1 MKKALS
7 VITICLAVLSSYA
20 PAKAQSDNI
29 KFGAY
34 GRALQQNNK
43 LDKKDTL
50 NTDNTSTGQVLI
62 DLGIKVNPDK
72 KTEIQSILRLQSNIG
87 AFYGQSNI
95 AQLRQLFMKGILGN
109 FLSYQVGD
117 IYLKMTPY
125 TMFNSASELSVNE
138 ASVFKDL
145 RNDYVYYENRN
156 KGNSWWQQGAHT
168 NFAIGVKSK
177 FLEKIKFDG
186 FILRNRTSNIISQ
199 PTTFHAGG
207 RVLLVQSTRF
217 NLGANYLNL
226 YDAAATY
233 NSKISIR
240 NPVYTFEG
248 EVIAVNNDRL
258 GLTLNGEFGFS
269 RLNFVNDSLAPQN
282 KVVQTSFFGN
292 TKTHTVTGFNGN
304 FVDVGLTAKI
314 KPANLKVKLSYNY
327 TSARFY
333 SSAAQT
339 KRINYTHTPFLFPI
353 YGNDPFNAVHRN
365 ITAFDIVRDPTVY
378 NVNITPL
385 LMAYNPAYGNVMP
398 YGKATPNRT
407 GFTLDLNYKDSLER
421 INIDASGSYMNEIT
435 GTEQVNVTR
444 NFLVGSVSADLYI
457 NKFINFKKKILLHG
471 GARMENTSRAGD
483 SLSSINLASQIYD
496 GGFELEVLKKL
507 DLLLGIKVVNAKG
520 SENVVIRD
528 KYNEIVGYNT
538 TTFRNMN
545 FQQTM
550 LGYGIKYRFS
560 AATYLTAQYHTF
572 MLTDNSVVA
581 RTFNMNQ
588 FYIMFN
594 MNF

>member
-34 GRALQQNNK
+34 GRALQQNSR

-50 NTDNTSTGQVLI
+50 NVDNTSTGQVLI

-72 KTEIQSILRLQSNIG
+72 KTEIQSILRLKSNIG

-125 TMFNSASELSVNE
+125 TMYNNYSELNVNE

-145 RNDYVYYENRN
+145 RNDYVYYENLN
-156 KGNSWWQQGAHT
+156 KANSWWQQGAHA

-186 FILRNRTSNIISQ
+186 FFVRNRTTNIISQ

-207 RVLLVQSTRF
+207 RVMLIQSSRF
-217 NLGANYLNL
+217 NLGGNYLNL

-233 NSKISIR
+233 NKKFSTR
-240 NPVYTFEG
+240 NPVYSVEG
-248 EVIAVNNDRL
+248 ELIAVDNDKL
-258 GLTLNGEFGFS
+258 GLNLTIEAGGS
-269 RLNFVNDSLAPQN
+269 QLNFKGDTLAPKNLTGQ
-282 KVVQTSFFGN
+282 FFDGG
-292 TKTHTVTGFNGN
+292 V
-304 FVDVGLTAKI
+304 TAKV
-314 KPANLKVKLSYNY
+314 KPANLRIKLNYNY

-339 KRINYTHTPFLFPI
+339 KRINYQNTPFQFPI
-353 YGNDPFNAVHRN
+353 YGNDPFNAQHRN
-365 ITAFDIVRDPTVY
+365 ITAFDIVRDPTIY

-385 LMAYNPAYGNVMP
+385 LMAYNPAYGNAMP
-398 YGKATPNRT
+398 YGKATPNRI

-421 INIDASGSYMNEIT
+421 ISINGTGSYMSEIV
-435 GTEQVNVTR
+435 GTEVINVTR
-444 NFLVGSVSADLYI
+444 KFMIGSLTADLYI

-471 GARMENTSRAGD
+471 GGRIEQTTRPGD
-483 SLSSINLASQIYD
+483 SLTAVNLTSMIYD

-507 DLLLGIKVVNAKG
+507 DLLLGIKLVTAKG
-520 SENVVIRD
+520 TENVVQRD
-528 KYNEIVGYNT
+528 QYNEIKGYDYST
-538 TTFRNMN
+538 YRNMN

-550 LGYGIKYRFS
+550 IGYGIKYRFS

-572 MLTDNSVVA
+572 ALTDNITA
-581 RTFNMNQ
+581 AKTFNMNQ
-588 FYIMFN
+588 FYMMFN